1 MPTSEQFTD
10 APPATCDELLQ
21 SRIVNCE
28 PEALQAAL
36 SLMERHDPKSL
47 QQALWLVDDGREI
60 SAPSFEIV
68 AEAWDRYFHIRNMS
82 WD

>member
-10 APPATCDELLQ
+10 AVPVTCDELLQ
-21 SRIVNCE
+21 SRILNCE
-28 PEALQAAL
+28 PEALEAAL
-36 SLMERHDPKSL
+36 SLLERHDPKSL
-47 QQALWLVDDGREI
+47 RQALWLIDEGREI

-68 AEAWDRYFHIRNMS
+68 AEAWDRYFHIKSMP